1 MRLRFLLAS
10 CLMLAGAAIAAPAN
24 AQLVSA
30 ANPESVASALR
41 AQGYQAELTKD
52 SDGDPMI
59 RSGTGGTKFIILF
72 FGCTAGQNCATLQF
86 YAGYADVEVTHE
98 RVNEWNKTRRFGR
111 AYIDN
116 EGDPVVEMDLDLDD
130 GGMSRA
136 LFEDNVEFWASV
148 VDGYRRF
155 LLEKKSSN

>member
-10 CLMLAGAAIAAPAN
+10 FLMLAGAALAAPAN

-72 FGCTAGQNCATLQF
+72 FGCTANSNCATIQF
-86 YAGYADVEVTHE
+86 YAGYSDVQVTHQ

-136 LFEDNVEFWASV
+136 LFEDNVEFWTSV

-155 LLEKKSSN
+155 LIEKEGTN